1 MGRVPIKGSYKLIQ
15 SFEWVIIMSLLC
27 DKVTEKF
34 LFGLISNMTW
44 LSEYGYQF
52 DIFIRK

>member
-34 LFGLISNMTW
+34 LFGLISEW

-52 DIFIRK
+52 DIFVRK